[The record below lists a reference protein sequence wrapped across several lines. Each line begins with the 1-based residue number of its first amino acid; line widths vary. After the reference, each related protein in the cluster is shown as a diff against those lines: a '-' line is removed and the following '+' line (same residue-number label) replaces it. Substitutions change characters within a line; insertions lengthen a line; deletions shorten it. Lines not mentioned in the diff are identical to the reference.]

1 MNLLDDE
8 RICPAC
14 GRSFATRK
22 SCNMHMS
29 RAQSCAW
36 YRRGKLADLGPLD
49 LEGEGGDIEALED
62 VQTPGE
68 PSSDEEDLDDIFD
81 EGRDREPFHFIPIE
95 NLPPPHEY
103 GIGEAGP
110 GPSTV
115 AHNHQVQH
123 RALDDD
129 DDTRVEDEDGSVG
142 KVIRMNDNL
151 HRRWHKLF
159 GAGDGDAM
167 DVDED
172 IEEPSFFHPFAS
184 ELDWRIANWMV
195 KDNPG
200 HNAFNRLLSIPGVS
214 ETYSI

>member
-1 MNLLDDE
+1 MSKAQL
-8 RICPAC
+8 CP
-14 GRSFATRK
+14 
-22 SCNMHMS
+22 
-29 RAQSCAW
+29 W
-36 YRRGKLADLGPLD
+36 YRRGKLAEPLD
-49 LEGEGGDIEALED
+49 LDGEGGAIEAFED
-62 VQTPGE
+62 EEITGE
-68 PSSDEEDLDDIFD
+68 PSSNEEDLDDILN
-81 EGRDREPFHFIPIE
+81 EGRYHQEPFHFIPLE

-115 AHNHQVQH
+115 AYNHQVQH
-123 RALDDD
+123 CALDND
-129 DDTRVEDEDGSVG
+129 DDTWVEDEDGSVG
-142 KVIRMNDNL
+142 KVVCMNDNL

-184 ELDWRIANWMV
+184 KLHWRIANWMV

-200 HNAFNRLLSIPGVS
+200 HNTFNRLLSIPGVS